1 MNILVSAC
9 LLGIGCRYDGKCKPN
24 EDVIKLSEE
33 HNLVPFCPEIYGGLP
48 TPRVPSEIVGEKVL
62 NAEGE
67 DVTEQYS
74 KGAEEAMKTCNVPV
88 IFFHGDQDDLV
99 PHEMSCVNYESCKTR
114 KQLVIIPG
122 AGHGLSYPVAPD
134 AYLNALWDFFGKE
147 ASHPSAWPVELEKN
161 A

>member
-62 NAEGE
+62 NAEDE

-74 KGAEEAMKTCNVPV
+74 KGA
-88 IFFHGDQDDLV
+88 
-99 PHEMSCVNYESCKTR
+99 
-114 KQLVIIPG
+114 
-122 AGHGLSYPVAPD
+122 
-134 AYLNALWDFFGKE
+134 KE
-147 ASHPSAWPVELEKN
+147 ALKTAKMFGCEVAIMKEKSPSCGNGLIHNGKFDGGLIEGDGITVRLLKKN
-161 A
+161 GISVFGESEIESIKKWV

>member
-24 EDVIKLSEE
+24 EDVIKLSEV

-62 NAEGE
+62 NAEDE

-74 KGAEEAMKTCNVPV
+74 KGA
-88 IFFHGDQDDLV
+88 
-99 PHEMSCVNYESCKTR
+99 
-114 KQLVIIPG
+114 
-122 AGHGLSYPVAPD
+122 
-134 AYLNALWDFFGKE
+134 KE
-147 ASHPSAWPVELEKN
+147 ALKTAKMFGCEVAIMKEKSPSCGNGLIHNGNFDGGLIEGDGITVRLLKKN
-161 A
+161 GIKVFGESEIESIKKWV

>member
-24 EDVIKLSEE
+24 EEVIKLSEV

-48 TPRVPSEIVGEKVL
+48 TPRVPSEIVSEKVL

-74 KGAEEAMKTCNVPV
+74 KGA
-88 IFFHGDQDDLV
+88 
-99 PHEMSCVNYESCKTR
+99 
-114 KQLVIIPG
+114 
-122 AGHGLSYPVAPD
+122 
-134 AYLNALWDFFGKE
+134 KE
-147 ASHPSAWPVELEKN
+147 ALKTAMMFGCEVAIMKEKSPSCGNGLIHNGKFDGGLIEGDGIAVRLLKKN
-161 A
+161 GIKVFGESEIESIKKWV

>member
-33 HNLVPFCPEIYGGLP
+33 HNLVPFCPEIYGGLQ

-74 KGAEEAMKTCNVPV
+74 KGAEEALKTAKMFGCEVAIMKEKSPSCGNGLVHNGKFDGGL
-88 IFFHGDQDDLV
+88 IEGDGITVRILKKNGISV
-99 PHEMSCVNYESCKTR
+99 FGESEIESIK
-114 KQLVIIPG
+114 KWV
-122 AGHGLSYPVAPD
+122 
-134 AYLNALWDFFGKE
+134 
-147 ASHPSAWPVELEKN
+147 
-161 A
+161 

>member
-24 EDVIKLSEE
+24 EDVIRLSEE

-48 TPRVPSEIVGEKVL
+48 TPRVSSEIVGEKVL

-74 KGAEEAMKTCNVPV
+74 KGA
-88 IFFHGDQDDLV
+88 
-99 PHEMSCVNYESCKTR
+99 
-114 KQLVIIPG
+114 
-122 AGHGLSYPVAPD
+122 
-134 AYLNALWDFFGKE
+134 KE
-147 ASHPSAWPVELEKN
+147 ALKTAKMFDCEVAIMKEKSPSCGNGLVHNGKFDGGLIEGDGITVRILKKN
-161 A
+161 GIRVFGESEIESIKKWV

>member
-74 KGAEEAMKTCNVPV
+74 KGAEEALKTAKMFGCEVAIMKEKSPSCGNGLVHTGKFDGGL
-88 IFFHGDQDDLV
+88 IEGDGITVRILKKNGIRV
-99 PHEMSCVNYESCKTR
+99 FGESEIESIK
-114 KQLVIIPG
+114 KWV
-122 AGHGLSYPVAPD
+122 
-134 AYLNALWDFFGKE
+134 
-147 ASHPSAWPVELEKN
+147 
-161 A
+161 

>member
-74 KGAEEAMKTCNVPV
+74 KGAEEALKTTKMFGCEVAIMKEKSPSCGNGL
-88 IFFHGDQDDLV
+88 IHNGKFDGGLIEGDGITVRILKKNGIRV
-99 PHEMSCVNYESCKTR
+99 FGESEIESIK
-114 KQLVIIPG
+114 KWV
-122 AGHGLSYPVAPD
+122 
-134 AYLNALWDFFGKE
+134 
-147 ASHPSAWPVELEKN
+147 
-161 A
+161 